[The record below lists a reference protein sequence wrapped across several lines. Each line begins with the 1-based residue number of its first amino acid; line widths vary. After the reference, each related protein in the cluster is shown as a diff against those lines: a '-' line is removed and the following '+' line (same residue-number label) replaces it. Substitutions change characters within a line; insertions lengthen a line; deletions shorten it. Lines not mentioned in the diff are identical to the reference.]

1 MNGKELNM
9 SSENNDHLTV
19 NDPHRKC
26 GSGRRFLAGIVTGFL
41 LGSLLV
47 GSISLYS
54 HSQNSPGLAPFT
66 GHGHFG
72 AWRLGSNDPAVT
84 LERADFITEWMLKKV
99 NATDEQS
106 QKIKL
111 IVQETAKDLLP
122 MKEQHLQ
129 NRQAIHN
136 ALLQPTVNR
145 DALKTSRQAELQLAD
160 AASNKLVDALADIA
174 DTLTLEQRTQLAEMV
189 SRFHR

>member
-1 MNGKELNM
+1 M
-9 SSENNDHLTV
+9 SSESKDQLTKS
-19 NDPHRKC
+19 DQHRKS
-26 GSGRRFLAGIVTGFL
+26 GTGRRFLAGIVSGFI
-41 LGSLLV
+41 LGALLV

-54 HSQNSPGLAPFT
+54 HSQNSPAWAPFP
-66 GHGHFG
+66 GRGHFG
-72 AWRLGSNDPAVT
+72 AWRLGSNNPEMA
-84 LERADFITEWMLKKV
+84 LERADFVTEWLLKRV

-106 QKIKL
+106 QKIKS
-111 IVQETAKDLLP
+111 IVQSAVKDLLP
-122 MKEQHLQ
+122 MKEQHLE

-145 DALKTSRQAELQLAD
+145 DALKASRQAELQLAD